1 MKRLIPMFLVLIF
14 LIASCGSS
22 GNQTSSG
29 ETNSGETK
37 IVAETEPNTDETS
50 AESQAAEIEI
60 ELNKTVES
68 EPIAFTLTEIG
79 DYEQNYNMNDDSH
92 LDGVEK
98 DNYSFI
104 LIYYEVKN
112 TGKTTFNSIPARLSI
127 LYDGE
132 YVFDPVDVWY
142 YHPDVYS
149 SYFKTKGV
157 WVNSPHELGA
167 FDPEA
172 KCATVFQL
180 PDEVQSSAKP
190 LQLMIS
196 LPNDTNIYVYTIR

>member
-1 MKRLIPMFLVLIF
+1 MLALVLIT
-14 LIASCGSS
+14 ACGSEK
-22 GNQTSSG
+22 NQTSTGAGTSG
-29 ETNSGETK
+29 
-37 IVAETEPNTDETS
+37 VETELNINETS
-50 AESQAAEIEI
+50 ADNQTAEIEI

-79 DYEQNYNMNDDSH
+79 DYESNYNINNDNH
-92 LDGVEK
+92 LDGLEK

-112 TGKTTFNSIPARLSI
+112 TGKSTLNIRPASLSI

-132 YVFDPVDVWY
+132 YTFSPDNEWY
-142 YHPDVYS
+142 FNPDAYS
-149 SYFKTKGV
+149 EDLKTKGS
-157 WVNSPHELGA
+157 WSNSNPELGA

-180 PDEVQSSAKP
+180 PDEVKDNEKP
-190 LQLMIS
+190 LQIIIT
-196 LPNDTNIYVYTIR
+196 LPNDNNTYIYNVR